1 MLKTIY
7 KGAIVS
13 AEHNSFKS
21 NQKSSPRKDRNSM
34 DTWRLIPLQTHN
46 AFMNMAI
53 DEAILISRTEH
64 FVPNTLRLY
73 QWQPSAVSIG
83 KNQNPQETVHLEA
96 LSKLGVDLVRRN
108 SGGGTVYHDQ
118 TGEITYSVTAQTRD
132 LSRTAD
138 ITGAYTNIYAAI
150 TDALRLLGI
159 AADFNAGDTKNCP
172 NLTVQGK
179 KISGSAQTLKR
190 NVIQQHGT
198 LLLSVDLPRMFQL
211 LRVPFTDNCSLAAQ
225 ITTRKITSVQNELGH
240 AVTAETAAN
249 ALAQGFM
256 AKLKIHL
263 INSKLTLYEQ
273 ALAKKLY
280 ARKYSTASW
289 NQSAQLSSS
298 SPTAT

>member
-1 MLKTIY
+1 
-7 KGAIVS
+7 
-13 AEHNSFKS
+13 
-21 NQKSSPRKDRNSM
+21 M
-34 DTWRLIPLQTHN
+34 DTWRLIPLETHN

-53 DEAILISRTEH
+53 DEALLISRAEH

-118 TGEITYSVTAQTRD
+118 TGELTYSVTAQARD

-150 TDALRLLGI
+150 TDALRLLGV
-159 AADFNAGDTKNCP
+159 AADFNAGDTKKCP

-211 LRVPFTDNCSLAAQ
+211 LRVPFTNNCSVAAQ
-225 ITTRKITSVQNELGH
+225 TATRKITSVQNELGH

-256 AKLKIHL
+256 AKLRIHL
-263 INSKLTLYEQ
+263 ISSKLTLYEQ

-280 ARKYSTASW
+280 ARKYSTAEW
-289 NQSAQLSSS
+289 NQNAQLNPS

>member
-1 MLKTIY
+1 
-7 KGAIVS
+7 
-13 AEHNSFKS
+13 
-21 NQKSSPRKDRNSM
+21 M
-34 DTWRLIPLQTHN
+34 DTWRLIPLQTHD

-53 DEAILISRTEH
+53 DEAILISRIEH
-64 FVPNTLRLY
+64 LVPNTLRLY

-83 KNQNPQETVHLEA
+83 KNQNPQETVHPEA
-96 LSKLGVDLVRRN
+96 LPKLGVDLVRRN

-138 ITGAYTNIYAAI
+138 ITGAYSTIYAAI

-159 AADFNAGDTKNCP
+159 PTDFSAGDTKNCP
-172 NLTVQGK
+172 NLTVEGK

-198 LLLSVDLPRMFQL
+198 LLLSVDLPHMFQL

-225 ITTRKITSVQNELGH
+225 IAQRKITSVQNELGH
-240 AVTAETAAN
+240 KVAAETAAN
-249 ALAQGFM
+249 AVAQGFM

-263 INSKLTLYEQ
+263 TSSKLTLYEQ
-273 ALAKKLY
+273 ALAKKLFT
-280 ARKYSTASW
+280 RKYSTASW
-289 NQSAQLSSS
+289 NQNAQLNPSF
-298 SPTAT
+298 PTAT